1 MILLDL
7 RLLSQ
12 ITRLNLA
19 SQIAYHTWREKRFL
33 GLLSELLIVLLAP
46 KMIPIV
52 LIMWIFF
59 VHE

>member
-52 LIMWIFF
+52 LIM
-59 VHE
+59 